1 MFRTQKMRHRIA
13 TPAAT
18 APTLTQARNRGAAA
32 LAALRG
38 ESATMTAR
46 RLPSNL
52 LGGRR
57 ASAQQRRW
65 PKAALV
71 VASVGGVAAAA
82 GAALGGR
89 SKDEWEPLPVTEPP
103 VTEPPVT
110 EPSATDRRPNGA
122 S

>member
-18 APTLTQARNRGAAA
+18 APSLTRARSRGSAA

-38 ESATMTAR
+38 ESAPVTPR
-46 RLPSNL
+46 RLPSKL
-52 LGGRR
+52 LRGRR
-57 ASAQQRRW
+57 APTQRRW

-71 VASVGGVAAAA
+71 VASVGGIAAAA

-89 SKDEWEPLPVTEPP
+89 SKDEWEPLPDTER
-103 VTEPPVT
+103 T
-110 EPSATDRRPNGA
+110 ATGHRANGA